1 VLHTSGDWT
10 SPALSRPVTANSIL
24 TERLDQ
30 ACFGRG
36 QQLREHGEVVAAGG
50 TKLER
55 GAHID
60 SDHMP
65 ARRGPQL
72 ALAGQQ
78 HFQGLMLLAGDQ
90 GVLAVKAEAP
100 VGPKLA
106 SRAGQAVVM
115 AGSAVFGPSGGL
127 EVPAAEGHDPFLPRS
142 AAPGG
147 A

>member
-1 VLHTSGDWT
+1 MAAGC
-10 SPALSRPVTANSIL
+10 REG
-24 TERLDQ
+24 ERSDHVDPDQ
-30 ACFGRG
+30 
-36 QQLREHGEVVAAGG
+36 VAA
-50 TKLER
+50 R
-55 GAHID
+55 GK
-60 SDHMP
+60 
-65 ARRGPQL
+65 PQL

-100 VGPKLA
+100 VGSKLA